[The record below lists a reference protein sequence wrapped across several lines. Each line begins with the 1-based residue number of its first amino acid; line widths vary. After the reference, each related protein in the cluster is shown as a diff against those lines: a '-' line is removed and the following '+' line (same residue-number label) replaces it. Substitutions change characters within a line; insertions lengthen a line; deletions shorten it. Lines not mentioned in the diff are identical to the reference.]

1 MYLVGDEQ
9 LLIDRMSIRTPILV
23 LGAGFSKGIQ
33 SQDGKPLPA
42 GHELAEELFDEVLAK
57 SKTVKKEDLE
67 EYRAERSDLK
77 KTCDNIEMEHLVEQR
92 DRFLQKRFSGCRCL
106 GGDFHMFL
114 LDYPWR
120 HIFTLNIDDLVEAI
134 YSNVPAKGSSR

>member
-42 GHELAEELFDEVLAK
+42 GHELAEELFNEVLSK

-67 EYRAERSDLK
+67 DYWAERSDLK
-77 KTCDNIEMEHLVEQR
+77 KTCDNIEMEPSGAEGPLPAKALFGLPLLR
-92 DRFLQKRFSGCRCL
+92 RRFS
-106 GGDFHMFL
+106 
-114 LDYPWR
+114 Y
-120 HIFTLNIDDLVEAI
+120 
-134 YSNVPAKGSSR
+134 VPAGLPVAAYFYTEY